1 MWRLCKELNGTK
13 SLNNEIPPGGA
24 ITSFNLWHIP
34 RRLDVWKRVHRSGV
48 VLRPGPLARC
58 FRIGKRRVLDE
69 SKAAFNKIVARI
81 EGAILSCGRPRPCSC
96 TVAVTCYLRRLEHPP
111 CMP

>member
-13 SLNNEIPPGGA
+13 SLNIEIPPGGA
-24 ITSFNLWHIP
+24 VISFNLWTY
-34 RRLDVWKRVHRSGV
+34 LAEMDVRKRVHRSGV
-48 VLRPGPLARC
+48 VLRRGPLARC

-81 EGAILSCGRPRPCSC
+81 EGAILSSGRPRPCSC
-96 TVAVTCYLRRLEHPP
+96 TVAGTCCLRRLEHPSCLP
-111 CMP
+111 